1 MRLRVEISTG
11 AREIPWECVLK
22 PGRAV
27 CYDLLAKG
35 APELGHRLHE
45 KGWEPYGMVPFG
57 FSGPVFPGAPR
68 RRGAYAAGGRG
79 SLDLG
84 SPLAE
89 VVMGWSAAIAGRE
102 LLDWG
107 GIALRVH
114 SVALVLPSE
123 TDAARARFRAVTPVV
138 MKGSGR
144 DGAGTRVTRQAW
156 VLPGEPE
163 YAVYFENNLRRHRRR
178 PPARDVAGRRPRS
191 LVHRWRRFWSRTG
204 WVSPGARPPGPR
216 CAGPAPPR
224 GAVKDLDPERLPRA
238 VTATPAGSS
247 AAAGRIPGLA
257 GGHA

>member
-1 MRLRVEISTG
+1 MRLRVEIST
-11 AREIPWECVLK
+11 AASEIPWECVLK

-45 KGWEPYGMVPFG
+45 KGWGPHGMVPFG
-57 FSGPVFPGAPR
+57 FSGPVFPSATR

-79 SLDLG
+79 SLELG

-102 LLDWG
+102 LIDWG

-144 DGAGTRVTRQAW
+144 DDAGTRVTRQAW

-163 YAVYFENNLRRHRRR
+163 YAVYFENNLRRKAETLGLEPDVTLEQITWIGPKRSFTVGDGKK
-178 PPARDVAGRRPRS
+178 PGAPVEVELSGSPQVLAGIRDWGLGQANSAG
-191 LVHRWRRFWSRTG
+191 FG
-204 WVSPGARPPGPR
+204 WV
-216 CAGPAPPR
+216 
-224 GAVKDLDPERLPRA
+224 
-238 VTATPAGSS
+238 
-247 AAAGRIPGLA
+247 LA
-257 GGHA
+257 